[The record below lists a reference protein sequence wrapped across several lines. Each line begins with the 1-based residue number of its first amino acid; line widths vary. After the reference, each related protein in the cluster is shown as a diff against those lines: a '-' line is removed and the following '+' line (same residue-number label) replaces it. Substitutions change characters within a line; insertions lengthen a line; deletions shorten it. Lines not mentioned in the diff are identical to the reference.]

1 MRKRCER
8 MRKRDQIYIKN
19 KNKNLVLSLIQSHG
33 MISRAEIAKLT
44 KMSATTV
51 SRIVSSL
58 MEMNL
63 VQETDQYTTGVGR
76 KATLVTLNSK
86 SVLSIGVELDEKTIR
101 VGFIDFLGKLIV
113 SESLSKKINEDP
125 ESVIAKVSEIITR
138 LLLGH
143 KFQTNNIIGVCIGLP
158 GLIDNENGIV
168 NMSTQLGWNNI
179 NLAKLAKE
187 KLGFQVIIDNELKVK
202 AYAETRVGKARHSNK
217 MVMIGFGSGVGS
229 ALTID
234 KEIYRGNSNTAG
246 EIGHTVVNPNGT
258 LCTCGNFGCIQ
269 TYIAERFLLEEA
281 SKNTEVQS
289 IEEIINFAERNEK
302 WAVNIIERAIT
313 YAVIAINNSVCI
325 ENPDTVILTGSLID
339 QSNYIRERIIS
350 KCDNHIW
357 EALKHSFVIDISELG
372 SSGVVLGAGLLIQSN
387 FLEQLNFENE
397 IV

>member
-125 ESVIAKVSEIITR
+125 ESVIAKVSEI
-138 LLLGH
+138 
-143 KFQTNNIIGVCIGLP
+143 KSP
-158 GLIDNENGIV
+158 
-168 NMSTQLGWNNI
+168 
-179 NLAKLAKE
+179 
-187 KLGFQVIIDNELKVK
+187 
-202 AYAETRVGKARHSNK
+202 
-217 MVMIGFGSGVGS
+217 
-229 ALTID
+229 
-234 KEIYRGNSNTAG
+234 
-246 EIGHTVVNPNGT
+246 
-258 LCTCGNFGCIQ
+258 
-269 TYIAERFLLEEA
+269 
-281 SKNTEVQS
+281 
-289 IEEIINFAERNEK
+289 
-302 WAVNIIERAIT
+302 
-313 YAVIAINNSVCI
+313 
-325 ENPDTVILTGSLID
+325 
-339 QSNYIRERIIS
+339 
-350 KCDNHIW
+350 
-357 EALKHSFVIDISELG
+357 
-372 SSGVVLGAGLLIQSN
+372 
-387 FLEQLNFENE
+387 
-397 IV
+397 